1 MNTKHNTILRG
12 KTMLNEIIVPAIVSL
27 VVTVICNRLLAIHV
41 FKVIDTYV
49 KELFEITKK
58 SIRNAYSSK

>member
-1 MNTKHNTILRG
+1 
-12 KTMLNEIIVPAIVSL
+12 MLNEILIPSIVSL
-27 VVTVICNRLLAIHV
+27 VVTVICNRLLTIHT

-58 SIRNAYSSK
+58 SIRNAYSSKGSS

>member
-1 MNTKHNTILRG
+1 
-12 KTMLNEIIVPAIVSL
+12 MLNDIIIPTIVSL
-27 VVTVICNRLLAIHV
+27 VVTFICNRLLAIHV

>member
-1 MNTKHNTILRG
+1 
-12 KTMLNEIIVPAIVSL
+12 MLNKIIIPAIVSL
-27 VVTVICNRLLAIHV
+27 VVTIICNRLLAIHT

-58 SIRNAYSSK
+58 SIRNAYPNKRSS